1 MRGEKSSVTSEQ
13 LPRMVLDAL
22 PAAIYTTDAAGKI
35 TYFNQAAVELAGREP
50 AAGEEWCVTWRLY
63 QPDGTPLPH
72 DQCPMAI
79 ALREQRPVRDVE
91 AIAERPDGTRV
102 PFVPFPTPL
111 RDPSGAVVGAV
122 NMLVDVSKVKAAER
136 MLSQR
141 AEEQAALY
149 RFTDTLYRAESLDD
163 IYSAALDAIVAGL
176 RCERASILLFD
187 DSGVMRFA
195 AWRGL
200 SETYRNSVEGHS
212 PWKPGDR
219 DPAPIHI
226 DDVAAAELG
235 ELARVIEAEGIGA
248 LAFIPILANGRLV
261 GKFMTYYTAPHKFSA
276 AEIDLSLTIARQLGF
291 SIERKRLEAAR
302 QLAENGRRQNEE
314 RLRQI
319 FQYAGVGMVLMNMDY
334 KVLRANAAFGAIT
347 QRSIEELRGAS
358 CLDFTHPDDVVASL
372 AAFERVQRGEGP
384 VAFEKRYIG
393 KDGRTF
399 WVRKTVSQAAYGDV
413 LAVVEDITSRR
424 RADEQRTLLINE
436 LNHRVK
442 NTLATVQAIAS
453 QTFSGAKADPVAKE
467 AFEARLIALSNAHS
481 VLTEQSWE
489 AAEMHQ
495 IVEQAML
502 PHADKQRFGIDGP
515 PIRLKPRAAVAIAMG
530 IHELA
535 TNAAKYGALT
545 NGTGHVSIRWDV
557 EDSSRLS
564 LRWQESGGPA
574 VKTPERRG
582 FGSRLIERN
591 LSHDLDGAAKIDY
604 LADGVVCVITGN
616 LQSIG
621 SLASPH

>member
-1 MRGEKSSVTSEQ
+1 MRREKSSVMIEQ

-35 TYFNQAAVELAGREP
+35 TYFNQAAVELAGRQP
-50 AAGEEWCVTWRLY
+50 AAGEHWCVTWRLY
-63 QPDGTPLPH
+63 SPDGTPLPH

-91 AIAERPDGTRV
+91 AVAERPDGTRV

-111 RDPSGAVVGAV
+111 RDQSGAVVGAV

-141 AEEQAALY
+141 VEEQAALY
-149 RFTDTLYRAESLDD
+149 RFTDTLYRAESLEDV
-163 IYSAALDAIVAGL
+163 YGAALDAIVAGL

-187 DSGVMRFA
+187 DSGVMRFV

-200 SETYRNSVEGHS
+200 SEAYRKAVEGHS
-212 PWKPGDR
+212 PWKAGDR

-226 DDVAAAELG
+226 DDVAKAELG
-235 ELARVIEAEGIGA
+235 ELGHTIEAEGIGA
-248 LAFIPILANGRLV
+248 LAFIPILANGELV
-261 GKFMTYYTAPHKFSA
+261 GKFMTYYAAPHAFSA

-291 SIERKRLEAAR
+291 SIERNRLETAR
-302 QLAENGRRQNEE
+302 QQAESGRRQNEE

-334 KVLRANAAFGAIT
+334 KIVRANAAFGAIT
-347 QRSIEELRGAS
+347 ERSIEELRDAS
-358 CLDFTHPDDVVASL
+358 CLDFTHPDDIRASL

-384 VAFEKRYIG
+384 VAFEKRYVG
-393 KDGRTF
+393 KDGRTL
-399 WVRKTVSQAAYGDV
+399 WVRKTVSQAANGDV

-453 QTFSGAKADPVAKE
+453 QTFSAGKADPGAKE

-489 AAEMHQ
+489 SAEIHQ

-502 PHADKQRFGIDGP
+502 PHADKRRFGIDGP

-545 NGTGHVSIRWDV
+545 NGTGHVSIRWDIV
-557 EDSSRLS
+557 EPSTLS

-591 LSHDLDGAAKIDY
+591 LSYDLDGAAKIDY